1 VEKYQTKTDILN
13 KLTSIL
19 EDMTSDWE
27 LDYSGGINPDTK
39 LIGDL
44 SFESIEIVQLMVA
57 IEQQFEIKNLTS
69 EKLLMR
75 DGKYVPELT
84 VSEIANF
91 LNEEINK

>member
-1 VEKYQTKTDILN
+1 MEKDKKAYIQKDVIG
-13 KLTSIL
+13 IL

-27 LDYSGGINPDTK
+27 LEYSGGVKPDTR

-57 IEQQFEIKNLTS
+57 IEQRFNLKNLAS

-75 DGKYVPELT
+75 DGRYVPDLT
-84 VSEIANF
+84 VSEIVDF
-91 LNEEINK
+91 LREQIR

>member
-1 VEKYQTKTDILN
+1 MEKYQTETDILK

-27 LDYSGGINPDTK
+27 LDYSGGIIPDTG

-57 IEQQFEIKNLTS
+57 IEQQFDIKNLTS